1 MNTKNL
7 INFIPFILQ
16 LIVIKSLKIY
26 YYIYIIFNLICCVLL
41 LNKMFKVLNIFFFF
55 FFSNNLF
62 NTQFAMAIDFFVI
75 RNFISIYKI
84 KKKIYSKLCIV

>member
-16 LIVIKSLKIY
+16 LILIKSLKIY
-26 YYIYIIFNLICCVLL
+26 YYILLNLICCFLL

-55 FFSNNLF
+55 FFSNNLLKIL
-62 NTQFAMAIDFFVI
+62 NTQFAMAIYFFVI
-75 RNFISIYKI
+75 RNFISIYN
-84 KKKIYSKLCIV
+84 KKNFYSKLCIV